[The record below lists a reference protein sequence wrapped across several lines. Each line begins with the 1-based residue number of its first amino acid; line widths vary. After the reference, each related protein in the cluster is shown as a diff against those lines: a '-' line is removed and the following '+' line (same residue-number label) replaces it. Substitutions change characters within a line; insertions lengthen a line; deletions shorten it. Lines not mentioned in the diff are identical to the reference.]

1 MNYTT
6 KLFLPILKQNIRYQ
20 NITNKNYFDI
30 IRFITNNDD
39 EGLNEYFEWL
49 LYDIIVDKEI
59 VKKLTNIEK
68 FLILL
73 DNRANTIGNTLQI
86 KNDKNAKIELSIIV
100 IKNDIIKNLNYL
112 NLIKVVNSEKYTV
125 ELSLPKTLIIENI
138 DEIYKQIFNKIKIG
152 EDEIQFSLLTDQ
164 EKLDI
169 INIMPADISAEMMDF
184 IKKTKEDLTKIKI
197 ITENTKVGLE
207 NIDLNSYDSTLFM
220 FLKSIFKDSLINFY
234 ELQYSLITKMSVSYD
249 QFIKMTP
256 NECKLYIK
264 LYNDEKRR
272 EQEEQEKQQGSM
284 PSMPSIP
291 KFK

>member
-1 MNYTT
+1 VNYTT

>member
-1 MNYTT
+1 VDYTT
-6 KLFLPILKQNIRYQ
+6 KLFLPILKQNIRYK

-49 LYDIIVDKEI
+49 LYDIIIDKDI
-59 VKKLTNIEK
+59 IKKLTNVEK

-73 DNRANTIGNTLQI
+73 DNRSNTIGNSLQI
-86 KNDKNAKIELSIIV
+86 KNDKNNKIELSIIT
-100 IKNDIIKNLNYL
+100 IKNDIIKNLNKL
-112 NLIKVVNSEKYTV
+112 NLTKVVNSETYTV
-125 ELSLPKTLIIENI
+125 EFSLPKSLIINSI
-138 DEIYKQIFNKIKIG
+138 DDIYKQIFNKIRIE

-169 INIMPADISAEMMDF
+169 INIIPAEISAEMMSF
-184 IKKTKEDLTKIKI
+184 IKNTKEGLTKIKI
-197 ITENTKVGLE
+197 ITENTKIGLE

-220 FLKSIFKDSLINFY
+220 FLKSIFKDSLMNFY
-234 ELQYSLITKMSVSYD
+234 ELQYSLVTKMNVGYD
-249 QFIKMTP
+249 QFVEMTP

-264 LYNDEKRR
+264 FYNDEKRR
-272 EQEEQEKQQGSM
+272 EQEEQEKQQGSI

>member
-1 MNYTT
+1 MDYTT
-6 KLFLPILKQNIRYQ
+6 KLFLPILKQNIRYK

-49 LYDIIVDKEI
+49 LYDIIIDKDI
-59 VKKLTNIEK
+59 IKKLTNVEK

-73 DNRANTIGNTLQI
+73 DNRSNTIGNSLQI
-86 KNDKNAKIELSIIV
+86 KNDKNNKIELSIIT
-100 IKNDIIKNLNYL
+100 IKNDIIKNLNKL
-112 NLIKVVNSEKYTV
+112 NLTKVVNSETYTV
-125 ELSLPKTLIIENI
+125 EFSLPKSLIINSI
-138 DEIYKQIFNKIKIG
+138 DDIYKQIFNKIRIE

-169 INIMPADISAEMMDF
+169 INIIPAEISAEMMSF
-184 IKKTKEDLTKIKI
+184 IKNTKEGLTKIKI
-197 ITENTKVGLE
+197 ITENTKIGLE

-220 FLKSIFKDSLINFY
+220 FLKSIFKDSLMNFY
-234 ELQYSLITKMSVSYD
+234 ELQYSLVTKMNVGYD
-249 QFIKMTP
+249 QFVEMTP

-264 LYNDEKRR
+264 FYNDEKRR
-272 EQEEQEKQQGSM
+272 EQEEQEKQQGSI